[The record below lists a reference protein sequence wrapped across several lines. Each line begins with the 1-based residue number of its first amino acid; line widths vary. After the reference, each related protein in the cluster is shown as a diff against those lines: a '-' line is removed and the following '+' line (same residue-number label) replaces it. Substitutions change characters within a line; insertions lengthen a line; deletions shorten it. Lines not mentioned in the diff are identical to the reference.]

1 MDDPPRRRPAWGPLK
16 LPVSQARLDDRR
28 RRLVA
33 TAQSLLRERYD
44 AGFSM
49 GELARRA
56 GVSPA
61 TPYNLVG
68 NRAEI
73 LQLVVE
79 EEYRRLAAKLP
90 NERPLGALRALL
102 DAIDVLV
109 AHYDDD
115 RNFCRTAYRVI
126 RSSDLPDVTET
137 VLQSGGTVLRGFV
150 RAAVDAGE
158 LSATVAVETFA
169 DILVVASRRRHR
181 GQVQRQ
187 GPDQVEPSKH
197 RAIPPEA
204 LRAPAHPP
212 DHLARRKA
220 GVPTQSQHLAHSAHR
235 DPLRRHRPLPKN
247 ERP

>member
-1 MDDPPRRRPAWGPLK
+1 

-68 NRAEI
+68 NKAEI
-73 LQLVVE
+73 LRLVVE
-79 EEYRRLAAKLP
+79 EEYRRFAAKLP
-90 NERPLGALRALL
+90 KERPLGALRALL

-169 DILVVASRRRHR
+169 DILM
-181 GQVQRQ
+181 
-187 GPDQVEPSKH
+187 
-197 RAIPPEA
+197 RAINSVTLAWLAGNWPRARLEREMSLSVRLVMASVARPDLRPSLSAEIAACHEA
-204 LRAPAHPP
+204 LGSRFQTPP
-212 DHLARRKA
+212 
-220 GVPTQSQHLAHSAHR
+220 P
-235 DPLRRHRPLPKN
+235 
-247 ERP
+247 